1 MTRYALTSTGN
12 SAFNKFFFNL
22 IFILAIQFCHAST
35 ELKIENISFRGNSF
49 FTKKNILK
57 VIKSQ
62 VNSNF
67 NPRLMRLD
75 EILINNLYL
84 RNGFLQVF
92 VSSEFQRNAD
102 KISIIYNI
110 QEGNRYF
117 LNQLIFQGNKLL
129 SDAEMRKRISY
140 NEGKP
145 IEPQKIDEGL
155 KKIEN
160 YYFNNGKPFVKID
173 ERTHITSDSL
183 VDFIVDVQ
191 ENQTVIIDTITF
203 SGLISVKRH
212 VVRRELEIKQG
223 EVYSKKKIENSQR
236 NLYGTGLFNFVNFS
250 LIELDTAKIYMKL
263 SINVMEKKSK
273 WVGVRFGIA
282 YEQQIIY
289 GGTFDIGVEGGHRN
303 LFGTGRSAALH
314 LIQSLSYDFNRN
326 KLINPK
332 NQYSFTYVEPK
343 IFYTRTRGTFQV
355 AFFQARPSS
364 SVSYDLWT
372 AALKI
377 DREITRDWSVI
388 GEIRF
393 QDVNTD
399 SVELLSQSGD
409 QDEIYSIGVG
419 LVGDKRDNYLNP
431 SSGHITEVQ
440 SRIVYSENVDIASAA
455 TTISRFLKIIMLWNR
470 YQPFTLNR
478 KWTLAS
484 RIRVGTIFGFG
495 ESIRVPTTERF
506 YLGGASS
513 VRGYS
518 EQLLGPV
525 IYDENDVTAVGGKYS
540 LLINLELRI
549 PLFWRFYS
557 EFFIDGGNVWIDLKE
572 VAPSTL
578 KFSSGLGLAL
588 LTPLGAIRFDYGV
601 KWAPKPP
608 EPPDQVHVG
617 LSWAF

>member
-1 MTRYALTSTGN
+1 MTRFALTSIGN
-12 SAFNKFFFNL
+12 SAFDKFLFIS
-22 IFILAIQFCHAST
+22 IFIFTIQFCHASS
-35 ELKIENISFRGNSF
+35 ELKIENITFRGNSF
-49 FTKKNILK
+49 FTKKNLLK
-57 VIKSQ
+57 VIKSR
-62 VNSNF
+62 VNGNF
-67 NPRLMRLD
+67 NSRLMRLD

-84 RNGFLQVF
+84 RNGYLQVF
-92 VSSEFQRNAD
+92 VTSDFERNAD
-102 KISIIYNI
+102 RITVIFDI
-110 QEGNRYF
+110 QEGNRYL
-117 LNQLIFQGNKLL
+117 LNQLLFEGNSLI
-129 SDAEMRKRISY
+129 SDEEMKKRISY
-140 NEGKP
+140 SEGKP
-145 IEPQKIDEGL
+145 VEPQKIDEGL
-155 KKIEN
+155 RRIEN
-160 YYFNNGKPFVKID
+160 YYFNNGKPFVKIN
-173 ERTHITSDSL
+173 ERTELAGDSL
-183 VDFIVDVQ
+183 VNVIVDVQ

-203 SGLISVKRH
+203 SGLVSVKRH
-212 VVRRELEIKQG
+212 VVKRELEIKQG
-223 EVYSKKKIENSQR
+223 EIFSRKKIENSQR

-250 LIELDTAKIYMKL
+250 LVELDTAKIHMKL
-263 SINVMEKKSK
+263 LINVIEKKSK

-326 KLINPK
+326 RLINPK

-343 IFYTRTRGTFQV
+343 IFYTRTRGTFQI

-377 DREITRDWSVI
+377 DREITRDWSLI

-399 SVELLSQSGD
+399 SIELLRQSGG
-409 QDEIYSIGVG
+409 QDEIYSLGVG
-419 LVGDKRDNYLNP
+419 LIGDKRDNYLNP
-431 SSGHITEVQ
+431 ANGHLTEVQ
-440 SRIVYSENVDIASAA
+440 SRIVYSENVDITSAA
-455 TTISRFLKIIMLWNR
+455 TTVSRFLKFIMLWNR

-478 KWTLAS
+478 RWTLAS
-484 RIRVGTIFGFG
+484 RIRAGAIFGFG
-495 ESIRVPTTERF
+495 ETIRVPTTERF

-525 IYDENDVTAVGGKYS
+525 IYDEDDVTAIGGKYS
-540 LLINLELRI
+540 FLINLELRI

-557 EFFIDGGNVWIDLKE
+557 EFFVDGGNVWLDLKD
-572 VAPSTL
+572 VIPSTL
-578 KFSSGLGLAL
+578 KFSSGLGFAI
-588 LTPLGAIRFDYGV
+588 LTPLGAIRFDYGI
-601 KWAPKPP
+601 KWIP
-608 EPPDQVHVG
+608 EPPEAPDQFHIG